1 MQGVDWAHTSPCAS
15 AIDKCR
21 FVCATSKETSET
33 LCFTSYKSRVDKD
46 LLNSAKIWEACC
58 ATTAASSFFNPIT
71 IGKYKEEF
79 VDGATGANN
88 PVWEMWD
95 QAQRMWGPEPL
106 EDRIKCLVSIGTG
119 IPSLK
124 PFQDDVFHIG
134 PTLIAIATETEQ
146 SAERFLRD
154 KIHLDNTGRYYRF
167 NVNIGLE
174 DIGLEESKKKK
185 DIAAATRRYIGSQNV
200 RNRMQECA
208 DNVAGRRCKS

>member
-1 MQGVDWAHTSPCAS
+1 
-15 AIDKCR
+15 
-21 FVCATSKETSET
+21 
-33 LCFTSYKSRVDKD
+33 
-46 LLNSAKIWEACC
+46 
-58 ATTAASSFFNPIT
+58 
-71 IGKYKEEF
+71 
-79 VDGATGANN
+79 
-88 PVWEMWD
+88 MWN
-95 QAQRMWGPEPL
+95 QAQLMWGPEPL

-134 PTLIAIATETEQ
+134 PTLVAIATETEQ

-167 NVNIGLE
+167 SVNIGLE

-200 RNRMQECA
+200 LKRMQECA
-208 DNVAGRRCKS
+208 DNVAGRVCKS